1 MLANANT
8 SPRHFAS
15 EHANARRGL
24 RLAVPTWGRSVC
36 YAGIACM
43 LAGSLVPSALADGNP
58 SIGWEP
64 EVPSIDPNEPSGGEE
79 PGGNETPDTP
89 EPPVVDPEP
98 EVPVEPDPPISDPE
112 PEIPD
117 SGTTA
122 PDPDYLYPNGSG
134 SVGGEGAFYDPEYP
148 ADSVPPAEEQP
159 ADPAVSAAVTVP
171 VFGSY
176 DAGTGVLSGSAQ
188 PG

>member
-89 EPPVVDPEP
+89 EPPVAR
-98 EVPVEPDPPISDPE
+98 SR
-112 PEIPD
+112 
-117 SGTTA
+117 A
-122 PDPDYLYPNGSG
+122 
-134 SVGGEGAFYDPEYP
+134 
-148 ADSVPPAEEQP
+148 
-159 ADPAVSAAVTVP
+159 
-171 VFGSY
+171 
-176 DAGTGVLSGSAQ
+176 
-188 PG
+188 